1 MNRSGSNERI
11 VLETFSDSPAAE
23 HPVGST
29 IIGSSYQ
36 ASGFSIDEIPIIKN
50 EIWPESNTFKMVDV
64 GFVRRLP
71 SRPWVF
77 G

>member
-36 ASGFSIDEIPIIKN
+36 ASGFSIDEVPIIRN
-50 EIWPESNTFKMVDV
+50 EIWPESNTFKMVM
-64 GFVRRLP
+64 
-71 SRPWVF
+71 
-77 G
+77 